1 MPSVRVGAQGQLDP
15 FSSETDARAGFA
27 ALETELH
34 LFRNFES
41 IHWVLTIPSERDP
54 GTGAW
59 RGGDLDG
66 AGDARGLGI
75 AGQCM
80 YVGHRNGPGSTHAI
94 NIFRLQLDPETMPP
108 VQVGEIP
115 AIVTG
120 NEGFDDRELGSLV
133 YNDVGG
139 GRTSDSSA

>member
-15 FSSETDARAGFA
+15 FSSEADARAGFA

-34 LFRNFES
+34 LFRNFER
-41 IHWVLTIPSERDP
+41 IHWVLTIPSELDP
-54 GTGAW
+54 STGAW

-80 YVGHRNGPGSTHAI
+80 YVGHR
-94 NIFRLQLDPETMPP
+94 
-108 VQVGEIP
+108 
-115 AIVTG
+115 
-120 NEGFDDRELGSLV
+120 
-133 YNDVGG
+133 
-139 GRTSDSSA
+139 